1 MRARPPTPPTRL
13 GPRPPAPLRGPRPWL
28 CPAAE
33 GPAVSG
39 PASPPRRAPPAPP
52 LSWGPPP
59 AQAPPP
65 LVPPKARPSVPR
77 AWSSLSARRRGGE
90 RLGASRHKE
99 RRRDAGRSG
108 AHARALGL
116 SPRGRDPKRHRP
128 GEPSAGGNRAPG
140 GVQWRALGPRAG
152 APRLAL
158 PPGLGAPGSVR
169 WELASLETLGRGGF
183 GRARP
188 SRGSRL
194 GWRSG
199 TLGQAAG
206 GRSAGVPRRPGRS
219 SRRRLASSYCSG

>member
-1 MRARPPTPPTRL
+1 M
-13 GPRPPAPLRGPRPWL
+13 
-28 CPAAE
+28 
-33 GPAVSG
+33 G
-39 PASPPRRAPPAPP
+39 PASPPRLSAPPRPSGSASKSGPAPG
-52 LSWGPPP
+52 LGS
-59 AQAPPP
+59 AS
-65 LVPPKARPSVPR
+65 LVPPRARPSVPR

-169 WELASLETLGRGGF
+169 RELASLETLGRGAASVEPGPLA
-183 GRARP
+183 GRVWVGAPGPWLRWP
-188 SRGSRL
+188 AGDLL
-194 GWRSG
+194 GPE
-199 TLGQAAG
+199 AAG
-206 GRSAGVPRRPGRS
+206 PV
-219 SRRRLASSYCSG
+219 L